1 MAYDMRNMGLLPDAP
16 PTNERGIT
24 DVVEEDDDDQE
35 EEDEDEVDHWLR
47 STISEYA
54 HHEHWMVW
62 QS

>member
-35 EEDEDEVDHWLR
+35 EEDEDEVDH
-47 STISEYA
+47 
-54 HHEHWMVW
+54 
-62 QS
+62 